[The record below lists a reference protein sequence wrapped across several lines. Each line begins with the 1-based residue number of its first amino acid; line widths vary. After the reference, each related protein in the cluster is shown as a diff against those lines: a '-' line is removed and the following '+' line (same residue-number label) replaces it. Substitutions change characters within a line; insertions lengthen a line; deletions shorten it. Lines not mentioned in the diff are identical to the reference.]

1 MPKLPNKRNRG
12 WILTEEGLRKLQHA
26 RNQTINEKG
35 NRISYEQIQDKIIQK
50 SGGREDLSVTTIRK
64 IFSSIVVDIRSLECM
79 FDCFDLELCE
89 SDYTRPPSKSK
100 DLKTQLDFRYR
111 WGKAPDTSVFCGRFQ
126 EHKKLKK
133 WVLEEKCRLV
143 TLLGFGGIGK
153 STLAVKLG
161 KEIQSEFD
169 VVVWQSLQNEIP
181 PDEILTNILK
191 IFISVLRKHPVVPQ
205 SFDDKLL
212 MLIDYLTSHR
222 CLLILDNVEKILPNN
237 VQAGQFSRSYER
249 YSQLFKL
256 FGEVP
261 HNSCIFLTSREK
273 PTDILHLEGEATKVK
288 CLQMRG
294 LNFNEGCQLL
304 KQMGHSDTEKEW
316 KTLIEHYAGNPL
328 MLKML
333 SSRMKQLPNSG
344 IIELLDYFKQ
354 GPYMFDEMCSLL
366 ECQFQ
371 RLSLAEKELMYC
383 LAVNRKLFTIGDLLK
398 NIVTPTCKVLL
409 LKTILSLLQRSLIEK
424 NGEYF
429 CIQPVVTEYAKQQ
442 SLESFPK
449 QISRWVIR
457 HRELNINLKNQFPTF
472 SIRHHTFI
480 NTASK
485 ISTFNIEN

>member
-1 MPKLPNKRNRG
+1 MTKLPNKRNRG
-12 WILTEEGLRKLQHA
+12 LILTEEGLRKLQDA
-26 RNQTINEKG
+26 RNQTVNEKG
-35 NRISYEQIQDKIIQK
+35 NRISYEQIQDKIIDK
-50 SGGREDLSVTTIRK
+50 SAGREDLCVTTIRK
-64 IFSSIVVDIRSLECM
+64 IFSSIAVDIGSLECV

-89 SDYTRPPSKSK
+89 SDYTRPPSKSE
-100 DLKTQLDFRYR
+100 DLKTQLDFRYH
-111 WGKAPDTSVFCGRFQ
+111 WGKAPDASVFYGRLQ
-126 EHKKLKK
+126 EQKKLKK
-133 WVLEEKCRLV
+133 WVLEEQCRLV

-161 KEIQSEFD
+161 KEIQGEFD
-169 VVVWQSLQNEIP
+169 VVVWQSLQNELP
-181 PDEILTNILK
+181 ADEILTNILK
-191 IFISVLRKHPVVPQ
+191 ILISALQKHSVVPQ

-212 MLIDYLTSHR
+212 MLIDYLTSNR
-222 CLLILDNVEKILPNN
+222 CLLILDNVEKILPANG
-237 VQAGQFSRSYER
+237 QAGQLSRNYER

-294 LNFNEGCQLL
+294 LNLTEGCQLL
-304 KQMGHSDTEKEW
+304 KQIGHSDTEKEW
-316 KTLIEHYAGNPL
+316 EILIEHYAGNPL

-333 SSRMKQLPNSG
+333 SSRMKQLPS
-344 IIELLDYFKQ
+344 IEVIELLDYFKQ
-354 GPYMFDEMCSLL
+354 GPCMFEEMCSLL

-383 LAVNRKLFTIGDLLK
+383 LAVNRKSYTLGDLLR

-429 CIQPVVTEYAKQQ
+429 FIQPVVMEYARQQ

-457 HRELNINLKNQFPTF
+457 HRELNTNLKNQLSTF

-485 ISTFNIEN
+485 ISTINIEN